1 MWIRTF
7 VSSLA
12 FFGSMQQV
20 LHQVFHPLLPL
31 MIVAQPLHWVQEDV
45 SALPLQSMDL
55 DFAKAQVK
63 GQNVCRY
70 QLEH

>member
-1 MWIRTF
+1 MWIRKF

-20 LHQVFHPLLPL
+20 LHQLVHPSPL

-45 SALPLQSMDL
+45 SAQAMDL

>member
-20 LHQVFHPLLPL
+20 LHQVCHPLPPL
-31 MIVAQPLHWVQEDV
+31 MIVGQPLHWVQEDV
-45 SALPLQSMDL
+45 SALQSMDL

>member
-1 MWIRTF
+1 MRIRTF

-45 SALPLQSMDL
+45 SALQSMDL